1 VAAITEA
8 AIRELAGF
16 RGQDAPVTTCYLD
29 VDGRRLSRH
38 RDYRQELDR
47 VLRSARV
54 RANGTASVAQDL
66 ERIEQYVRG
75 GFDRTTTRGLAMFS
89 CSAHDFWKV
98 VPLPVP
104 VRTRVVINQ
113 APAVAQLESVAHEF
127 DRFGVLLVDKQR
139 ARMMVFQ
146 FGELIDRSE
155 LFDELPRDYDT
166 RGHSDQGDVTGHVDA
181 LAAAHLRHAAA
192 VAFHVFQQ
200 EPFEH
205 LTVGAPTALVGSVES
220 ALHPYLRERL
230 CGRIDVGVGANPVV
244 IREAVLDVEREVE
257 RQHEAESVA
266 RLRDQ
271 HAAGQR
277 AVIGA
282 ADTLQALV
290 ERRVDQLLVS
300 TGYSES
306 GWRCPSCG
314 HLGLVGRTCP
324 GCGGELVAVED
335 IVEEAVDAALAQSCH
350 VEVCVD
356 NADLDVLGRIGALL
370 RY

>member
-38 RDYRQELDR
+38 RDYQQELDR
-47 VLRSARV
+47 VIRSARV
-54 RANGTASVAQDL
+54 KANGTASVAQDL
-66 ERIEQYVRG
+66 DRIESYVRG
-75 GFDRTTTRGLAMFS
+75 GFDRSTTRGLAMFS

-104 VRTRVVINQ
+104 VRSRVVINQ
-113 APAVAQLESVAHEF
+113 APAVSQLESVAQGF

-139 ARMMVFQ
+139 ARMLVFQ

-166 RGHSDQGDVTGHVDA
+166 RGHSDQGDVTAHVDA
-181 LAAAHLRHAAA
+181 MAAAHVRHAAA

-200 EPFEH
+200 EPFDH
-205 LTVGAPTALVGSVES
+205 LTLGAPNGLASSVEN

-230 CGRIDVGVGANPVV
+230 CGRIDVGVNAGPAE

-257 RQHEAESVA
+257 RRREADAVA
-266 RLRDQ
+266 RLRSQ
-271 HAAGQR
+271 HASGNR

-282 ADTLQALV
+282 AATLQALV
-290 ERRVDQLLVS
+290 ERRVEQLLVS
-300 TGYSES
+300 ADYSES
-306 GWRCPSCG
+306 GWHCPGCG

-324 GCGGELVAVED
+324 GCGSELVPVED
-335 IVEEAVDAALAQSCH
+335 IVEEAIDAALAQSCH

>member
-47 VLRSARV
+47 VLRTARV
-54 RANGTASVAQDL
+54 RANGTASVTQDL
-66 ERIEQYVRG
+66 QRIESYVRG
-75 GFDRTTTRGLAMFS
+75 GFDRSTTRGLAMFS

-113 APAVAQLESVAHEF
+113 APAVSQLESVAQEF

-139 ARMMVFQ
+139 ARMLVFQ

-181 LAAAHLRHAAA
+181 MATAHLRHAAD

-205 LTVGAPTALVGSVES
+205 LTVGAPAALVGSVEN

-230 CGRIDVGVGANPVV
+230 CGRIDVGVAANPVV

-257 RQHEAESVA
+257 RQHEATAVA

-271 HAAGQR
+271 HASGHR

-282 ADTLQALV
+282 AATLQALV
-290 ERRVDQLLVS
+290 ERRVEQLLVS
-300 TGYSES
+300 TGYTES
-306 GWRCPSCG
+306 GWRCAGCG

-324 GCGGELVAVED
+324 SCGAELIAVED
-335 IVEEAVDAALAQSCH
+335 IVEEAVDIALAQSCH